1 MAKGNRSLRFASLAE
16 MPPAMRAKALVALE
30 KGRLGSAVPIQAAEA
45 HPEAAIVI
53 DLPLRTPLTNQW
65 MRMHFRSR
73 MRYCR
78 AIAVQIAIHA
88 SRRPAEPLQR
98 CRVVV
103 ERFSTQE
110 PDRDGLFGSLKAV
123 LDALQPQSRTHPYG
137 LGFIADDSSSCIT
150 ELLPKHVP
158 GREKR
163 TRITIESL
171 GASRG

>member
-16 MPPAMRAKALVALE
+16 MPPAMRAKALAALE
-30 KGRLGSAVPIQAAEA
+30 KGRAGASAPATARGLGASAS
-45 HPEAAIVI
+45 IVI

-65 MRMHFRSR
+65 MRMHFRTR

-78 AIAVQIAIHA
+78 AVAVQIAIHA
-88 SRRPAEPLQR
+88 SHRPAEPLQR
-98 CRVVV
+98 CRVIV

-123 LDALQPQSRTHPYG
+123 LDALQPQSKTHPYG
-137 LGFIADDSSSCIT
+137 LGFIADDSSSCIA

-163 TRITIESL
+163 TRITIEPL
-171 GASRG
+171 